1 MFKSY
6 PLCDWVRFVEAYGQ
20 PLRLGKYDKSSTSED
35 RTVLF
40 RAVRRIGVDIA
51 AKVPEEMNIEFPGE
65 STVQGRSELYKD
77 LVTYIEYQVSIAVLG
92 QLLYAFSPARPG
104 GGNGKGCDPVDLL
117 VPSAGRGRARHRSG
131 EFVPDGGIRGRTQS
145 TRTTTPGTG
154 GRGGMKCRRDET
166 QPSTQSAYLS
176 ERHLSGERSGV
187 MPIT

>member
-104 GGNGKGCDPVDLL
+104 GEMAKVVIRLTFSSRVRGEDGRDTVVANAFRTAGYVDAHNLRE
-117 VPSAGRGRARHRSG
+117 PRHQVLEG
-131 EFVPDGGIRGRTQS
+131 AVG
-145 TRTTTPGTG
+145 
-154 GRGGMKCRRDET
+154 
-166 QPSTQSAYLS
+166 
-176 ERHLSGERSGV
+176 
-187 MPIT
+187 